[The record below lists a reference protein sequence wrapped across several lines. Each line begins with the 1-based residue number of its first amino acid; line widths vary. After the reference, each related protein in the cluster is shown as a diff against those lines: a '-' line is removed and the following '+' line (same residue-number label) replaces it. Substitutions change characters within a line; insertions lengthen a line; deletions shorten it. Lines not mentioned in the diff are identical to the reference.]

1 MLLQIELKVK
11 LAILAVLELKLCPD
25 GGGKAPAIRKEKIK
39 IKQTPFSDS
48 EFDLCI
54 QPIP

>member
-25 GGGKAPAIRKEKIK
+25 SEGKAPAVRKKTK
-39 IKQTPFSDS
+39 IKQTLFSDG

-54 QPIP
+54 QPVP